1 MGIRLVVVDDNPH
14 QTWDG
19 RTYPVNATFHRFLS
33 AVLDVPGAPVSEI
46 VHCVPLRPAD
56 REPSTLPLDPRLDV
70 VGTVPFDGIA
80 GFLRR
85 AREISGRNATIL
97 GPAIRDADLAW
108 LKVPASNAA
117 LAASIAMRAGVPRFV
132 WVAGRALDVVRGQRR
147 GRAST
152 LAALA
157 AAAGYDTTGRI
168 VGIGGDRLVVGQDLL
183 RGSGILA
190 TLVEPGELRDIVARA
205 SPFPRLAW
213 RPRLAWA
220 GRLAA
225 GKGLE
230 TLVDGLARLAA
241 ADGDRRRVELVII
254 GDGPLRTLLEAHAQH
269 RDVADRI
276 HWLGYV
282 GDRSAYMDALDACDL
297 FVFPSPAE
305 GFPKVV
311 LDAMALGLPV
321 LASPSGALA
330 ELSAAGIVRAVAP
343 GNPAALE
350 GAIDRLLG
358 DAPAAGA
365 LRAGGRAF
373 AAAHTRPAEA
383 QRLVDRWRHR
393 WPGLPWESSPGAG

>member
-14 QTWDG
+14 QTWEG
-19 RTYPVNATFHRFLS
+19 RTYPVNATFHRFLA
-33 AVLDVPGAPVSEI
+33 AVLDVPGAPVSQI

-56 REPSTLPLDPRLDV
+56 GEPATLRLDPRLDV
-70 VGTVPFDGIA
+70 VGTVPFDGIE
-80 GFLRR
+80 GFLRHAR
-85 AREISGRNATIL
+85 AISRRNASIL
-97 GPAIRDADLAW
+97 GPAIRSADLAW

-117 LAASIAMRAGVPRFV
+117 LAASLARRAGVPRFV

-157 AAAGYDTTGRI
+157 TAAGYDTTGRI
-168 VGIGGDRLVVGQDLL
+168 VGIGGDRLVVGEHLL
-183 RGSGILA
+183 DGSGIVA
-190 TLVEPGELRDIVARA
+190 TLVEPDELRDITTRA

-241 ADGDRRRVELVII
+241 ADGDRRRVELVLV
-254 GDGPLRTLLEAHAQH
+254 GDGPLRSLLEAHAQH
-269 RDVADRI
+269 REVADRI

-330 ELSAAGIVRAVAP
+330 ELSEAGVVRAVAP
-343 GNPAALE
+343 DDPAALAR
-350 GAIDRLLG
+350 AIDRLLG
-358 DAPAAGA
+358 DATAAAG
-365 LRAGGRAF
+365 LRAAGRAF
-373 AAAHTRPAEA
+373 AEAHTRPAEA
-383 QRLVDRWRHR
+383 QRLVERWRRR
-393 WPGLPWESSPGAG
+393 WPALPWDGSLGGG

>member
-14 QTWDG
+14 LTWEG
-19 RTYPVNATFHRFLS
+19 RTYPVNATFHRFLA
-33 AVLDVPGAPVSEI
+33 AVLDVPGAPVSQI

-56 REPSTLPLDPRLDV
+56 REPATLRLDPRLDV
-70 VGTVPFDGIA
+70 VGTVPFDGIE
-80 GFLRR
+80 GFLRH
-85 AREISGRNATIL
+85 AREISRRNASIL
-97 GPAIRDADLAW
+97 GAAIRGADLAW

-117 LAASIAMRAGVPRFV
+117 LAASLARRAGVPRFV
-132 WVAGRALDVVRGQRR
+132 WVAGKALGVVRGQRR

-168 VGIGGDRLVVGQDLL
+168 VGIGGDRLVVGDHLID
-183 RGSGILA
+183 GSGIVA
-190 TLVEPGELRDIVARA
+190 TLVEPDELRDITTRA

-230 TLVDGLARLAA
+230 TLVDGLARLAE
-241 ADGDRRRVELVII
+241 ADGDRRRVELVLI
-254 GDGPLRTLLEAHAQH
+254 GDGPLRSLLEAHARQ
-269 RDVADRI
+269 REVADRI

-282 GDRSAYMDALDACDL
+282 GERSAYMDALDACDL

-330 ELSAAGIVRAVAP
+330 ELSRAGVVRAVAP
-343 GNPAALE
+343 GDPAALAR
-350 GAIDRLLG
+350 GIDRLLG
-358 DAPAAGA
+358 DATAAAG
-365 LRAGGRAF
+365 LRVAGRAF
-373 AAAHTRPAEA
+373 AEAHTRPAEA
-383 QRLVDRWRHR
+383 RRLVERWRRR
-393 WPGLPWESSPGAG
+393 WPALPWDRS